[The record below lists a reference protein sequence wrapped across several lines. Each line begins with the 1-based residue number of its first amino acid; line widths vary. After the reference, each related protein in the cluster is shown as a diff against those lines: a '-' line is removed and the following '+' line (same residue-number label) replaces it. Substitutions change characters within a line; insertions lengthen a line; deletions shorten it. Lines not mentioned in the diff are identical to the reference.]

1 MILTFFFFQLSQLQ
15 MLGYDMKWAAFN
27 VVEVMSFQSFTNK
40 RIAYSAASQS
50 FDENTD
56 VTMLTTNLIKK
67 VRYDFKFHNEKPW
80 KLSNNIQ

>member
-1 MILTFFFFQLSQLQ
+1 MKQLQ

-67 VRYDFKFHNEKPW
+67 VFNRSPSW
-80 KLSNNIQ
+80 KYKLIMHSII

>member
-1 MILTFFFFQLSQLQ
+1 
-15 MLGYDMKWAAFN
+15 MLGYDMKWAAFH

-67 VRYDFKFHNEKPW
+67 VYDRSHSW
-80 KLSNNIQ
+80 KYYTTVY